1 MERIGEHGGGQACP
15 NGKRLP
21 SVDLEGQLPPG
32 VPCAWSWE
40 GHTNPRPFQGVLP
53 KSRIL
58 RAGRGCVIPKAPR
71 MTCHTLYVGL
81 GASLVAPF
89 QGAGGWRRNHTQ
101 GCACGLTLGYR
112 YVAPSG
118 QPEACEETKPTSV
131 PGSNNPKPQVPIPMP
146 QSPHIPEADGQA
158 QPCNGGLP
166 TSLKRMDK
174 RNPAMGVSRHP

>member
-1 MERIGEHGGGQACP
+1 M
-15 NGKRLP
+15 
-21 SVDLEGQLPPG
+21 
-32 VPCAWSWE
+32 WSLKTAIC
-40 GHTNPRPFQGVLP
+40 GTRF
-53 KSRIL
+53 
-58 RAGRGCVIPKAPR
+58 
-71 MTCHTLYVGL
+71 
-81 GASLVAPF
+81 ASPVAPF

-146 QSPHIPEADGQA
+146 QSPHIPEGDGQA
-158 QPCNGGLP
+158 QPCNGGLL

-174 RNPAMGVSRHP
+174 HNPAMGSPTSPTGMDMRNPAMGVSDIPNGDGHAQPCNGGLPTSPTGMDNFSPG